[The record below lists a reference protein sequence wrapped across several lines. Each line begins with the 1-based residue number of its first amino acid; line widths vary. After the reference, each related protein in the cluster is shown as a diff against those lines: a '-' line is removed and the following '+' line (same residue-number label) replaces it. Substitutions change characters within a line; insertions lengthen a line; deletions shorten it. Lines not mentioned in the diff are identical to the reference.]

1 MQRKFLN
8 TVLFLT
14 ILFYSVPGI
23 AQSGWKLSQDKDGI
37 KVFQSTGG
45 GQGFKKIRVETT
57 MEGNLDKVF
66 ALFNNLGHYKDWVYN
81 NKSASLLKRVSP
93 NEFYYYTET
102 MMPWPVVNRDAAVH
116 TKITRNERSLTID
129 EMGVPNYIPQKQGKV
144 RVPKSIVKW
153 NITKTDPRNIHILYY
168 FEADPG
174 GDLPAWLV
182 NSFADK
188 GPYESF
194 KKLSQILK

>member
-1 MQRKFLN
+1 
-8 TVLFLT
+8 
-14 ILFYSVPGI
+14 
-23 AQSGWKLSQDKDGI
+23 
-37 KVFQSTGG
+37 
-45 GQGFKKIRVETT
+45 
-57 MEGNLDKVF
+57 VF

-81 NKSASLLKRVSP
+81 NKSASLLKRISP

-153 NITKTDPRNIHILYY
+153 NITQTDPRNIHILYY